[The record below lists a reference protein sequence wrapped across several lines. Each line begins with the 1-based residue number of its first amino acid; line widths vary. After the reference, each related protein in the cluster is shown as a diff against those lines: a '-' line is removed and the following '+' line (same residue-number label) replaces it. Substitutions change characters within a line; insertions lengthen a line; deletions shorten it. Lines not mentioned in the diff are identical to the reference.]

1 MGDTGSNF
9 LGYMIAVISM
19 LGLFK
24 NIAFLSFLI
33 PILILAVPIFDTLFA
48 MARRIKTGESI
59 MMADNKHIHYQLL
72 RLDFSHRVTV
82 LIMYAFSELF
92 GALPIVFS
100 MSSFMLYVF

>member
-1 MGDTGSNF
+1 MVDKGPNLLD
-9 LGYMIAVISM
+9 YMIAVISM

-59 MMADNKHIHYQLL
+59 MMDDNKHIHYKLL
-72 RLDFSHRVTV
+72 RLSFSHRVTL
-82 LIMYAFSELF
+82 LIMYGYSEVFRALTILLF
-92 GALPIVFS
+92 
-100 MSSFMLYVF
+100 